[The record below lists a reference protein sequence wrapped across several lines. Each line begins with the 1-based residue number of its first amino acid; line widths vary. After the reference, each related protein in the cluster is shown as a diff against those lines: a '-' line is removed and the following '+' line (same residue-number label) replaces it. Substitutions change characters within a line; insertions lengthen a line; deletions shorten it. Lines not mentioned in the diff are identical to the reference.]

1 MKHTRVAVLRG
12 GPSEEYDVSMQTGA
26 NVLKALNE
34 IGYQVK
40 DVVITRK
47 GEWLENGLVR
57 KPEYILASIDVVF
70 IALHGAYGE
79 DGNLQKLLEIYG
91 LPYTGSTNLTSR
103 IAFNKI
109 LTKNT
114 LKQAGIKQP
123 KHVKITQA
131 DLARIAVITE
141 QINTELG
148 QELFVKPICGGSSV
162 GVGYAANESK
172 FIELLEALLKQH
184 DSVMVEEFIRGKEA
198 TVAVLEGYRQQ
209 TEYILPVVEIVPP
222 PEDPFFSYENKYNG
236 LTNEICPGRFS
247 YHQKSKLEFSFG
259 FYCNW

>member
-109 LTKNT
+109 LTKNN
-114 LKQAGIKQP
+114 L
-123 KHVKITQA
+123 
-131 DLARIAVITE
+131 
-141 QINTELG
+141 NT
-148 QELFVKPICGGSSV
+148 
-162 GVGYAANESK
+162 
-172 FIELLEALLKQH
+172 
-184 DSVMVEEFIRGKEA
+184 
-198 TVAVLEGYRQQ
+198 
-209 TEYILPVVEIVPP
+209 
-222 PEDPFFSYENKYNG
+222 
-236 LTNEICPGRFS
+236 
-247 YHQKSKLEFSFG
+247 
-259 FYCNW
+259 

>member
-1 MKHTRVAVLRG
+1 
-12 GPSEEYDVSMQTGA
+12 
-26 NVLKALNE
+26 
-34 IGYQVK
+34 
-40 DVVITRK
+40 
-47 GEWLENGLVR
+47 
-57 KPEYILASIDVVF
+57 
-70 IALHGAYGE
+70 
-79 DGNLQKLLEIYG
+79 
-91 LPYTGSTNLTSR
+91 
-103 IAFNKI
+103 
-109 LTKNT
+109 
-114 LKQAGIKQP
+114 
-123 KHVKITQA
+123 VKITQA

-172 FIELLEALLKQH
+172 FVELLEALLKQH

-247 YHQKSKLEFSFG
+247 YHQKSKLEDAARIIHQTLNCRHYSRSDFIVTGEDIYFLELNTLPGLTSESLFPKAAQAVG
-259 FYCNW
+259 LSYNELINHLVQSALKKQS